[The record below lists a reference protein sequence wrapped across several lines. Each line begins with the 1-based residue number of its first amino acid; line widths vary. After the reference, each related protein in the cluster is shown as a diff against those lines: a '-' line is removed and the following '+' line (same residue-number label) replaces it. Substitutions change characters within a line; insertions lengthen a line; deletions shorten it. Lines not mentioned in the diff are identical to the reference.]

1 MTDEER
7 QDQPN
12 EHPQDPA
19 EGADDIG
26 DPAAETAG
34 EQDDRERGGP
44 TGGSGDE
51 NVQDSDE
58 EAATPD
64 GTV

>member
-1 MTDEER
+1 MTEEER
-7 QDQPN
+7 QAQPD

-19 EGADDIG
+19 EGAEEIG

-34 EQDDRERGGP
+34 EQDDRESGGP
-44 TGGSGDE
+44 TGGDGDAD
-51 NVQDSDE
+51 VQDSDE
-58 EAATPD
+58 DAATPD